1 MSVKFYEGLEEK
13 DEKSYH
19 QTDTQIHTKTH
30 THTQILAVDES
41 LHTKLSLFTVFL
53 SFFFAFTVI
62 SFQQTWPNICPFL
75 PVLFSPSLLSFFFF
89 FHSINF
95 SSLSIPNPFPF
106 YSYSDLVLLFLVSFH
121 FLFCSSFH
129 LSFISFYPPFLNL
142 SLHFHPQFPVFLS
155 LPDRGVSKH
164 TPSIIFLS
172 IFHLL
177 F

>member
-1 MSVKFYEGLEEK
+1 MKVSIPNFLF
-13 DEKSYH
+13 
-19 QTDTQIHTKTH
+19 
-30 THTQILAVDES
+30 
-41 LHTKLSLFTVFL
+41 SLFFFHFFSPSQSFRSSRLGPTSVL
-53 SFFFAFTVI
+53 SFLFFF
-62 SFQQTWPNICPFL
+62 P
-75 PVLFSPSLLSFFFF
+75 PSLLSFFFF

-106 YSYSDLVLLFLVSFH
+106 YSYSDLVLLFLVSLH